1 MNTREAFLI
10 LAATA
15 AASTVYADKIQFSQA
30 PPAVQQAI
38 RQKAGRQQIEDVIR
52 DNRNGQIV
60 YEANWK
66 SQGGAQQELLVSE
79 AGTILRDAVGA
90 STGLGQQNLTL
101 ANKTGVALPETPQAV
116 QTAIHNQIPTS
127 PIDNIQRG
135 IWNGQ
140 NVYEITYHDNGRLQT
155 FQVTETGQPVV
166 SQTPVANW
174 QPRYA
179 SLADRNVPL
188 SAGAKMAFNAAPEP
202 VRTTVQQMANGA
214 RIEDFERGEW
224 SGRTIYQ
231 AAFKR
236 NGQNIEL
243 QVLDDGS
250 LVSKMPFGEP
260 WSAQAAANAVPR
272 PASVQ
277 DPNLIRPLGPAASS
291 VRYAG
296 LSTDN
301 IPLSAGA
308 KMSLAEAPRV
318 VQTTVNAIANGAR
331 IEDFER
337 GQWNTRTVYQAAFK
351 RNGQNIELQV
361 LDDGSVLTAEPAAAV
376 GAPAT
381 GLTGVGQQQ

>member
-1 MNTREAFLI
+1 M
-10 LAATA
+10 A
-15 AASTVYADKIQFSQA
+15 AASTIYADRIPFSQA

-38 RQKAGRQQIEDVIR
+38 RQKAGRQQIEEIDR
-52 DNRNGQIV
+52 GNRNGQIV
-60 YEANWK
+60 YEASWK
-66 SQGGAQQELLVSE
+66 GQGGAPQELLVSE

-101 ANKTGVALPETPQAV
+101 ANRIGVSLPETPQAV
-116 QTAIHNQIPTS
+116 QTAIHNQIPTA
-127 PIDNIQRG
+127 PIDGIQKG

-140 NVYEITYHDNGRLQT
+140 NIYEITYHDNGRLQT
-155 FQVTETGQPVV
+155 FQITETGQPVV
-166 SQTPVANW
+166 SQTPATGW

-202 VRTTVQQMANGA
+202 VRTTVQHMANGA
-214 RIEDFERGEW
+214 RIDDFERGEW

-260 WSAQAAANAVPR
+260 WSAQAVANAEAR
-272 PASVQ
+272 PASVL

-301 IPLSAGA
+301 VPLAAGS

-337 GQWNTRTVYQAAFK
+337 GQWNTRTVYQASFK
-351 RNGQNIELQV
+351 RNGQNVELQV
-361 LDDGSVLTAEPAAAV
+361 LDDGSVLTAEPVAAV

-381 GLTGVGQQQ
+381 GLSGAAQQ